1 MFRFH
6 LSVALVVLSSLL
18 PGVVAEGSEESSADI
33 VTLLI
38 PLGTYAI
45 ANSKDDDEG
54 KSQFLRSTG
63 MSLVLNSAARL
74 AFNETSWGER
84 PNGKEYGFPSG
95 HTAFVVSS
103 AAFLQDRYGWQYG
116 VPAYLLSG
124 YVAYVRVDTEHHRW
138 RDIIAGAALS
148 YGVSKLYVTPQ
159 HATQIAPV
167 VGPDYLGMSWK
178 RSW

>member
-1 MFRFH
+1 
-6 LSVALVVLSSLL
+6 
-18 PGVVAEGSEESSADI
+18 
-33 VTLLI
+33 
-38 PLGTYAI
+38 
-45 ANSKDDDEG
+45 
-54 KSQFLRSTG
+54 
-63 MSLVLNSAARL
+63 
-74 AFNETSWGER
+74 
-84 PNGKEYGFPSG
+84 
-95 HTAFVVSS
+95 VVSS

>member
-6 LSVALVVLSSLL
+6 LSAALVVLFSLL
-18 PGVVAEGSEESSADI
+18 PGVAAEGSEESSADI
-33 VTLLI
+33 ATLLM

-45 ANSKDDDEG
+45 ASFKNDDEG

-63 MSLVLNSAARL
+63 MSLVLNSVARL
-74 AFNETSWGER
+74 AFNETSWGKR

-148 YGVSKLYVTPQ
+148 FGVSKFYVTPQ

-167 VGPDYLGMSWK
+167 VGPDYLGMRWE

>member
-1 MFRFH
+1 MFKFH
-6 LSVALVVLSSLL
+6 LSAALIVLFSLL
-18 PGVVAEGSEESSADI
+18 PGVAAEASEESTADI

-74 AFNETSWGER
+74 AFNETSWGKR

-124 YVAYVRVDTEHHRW
+124 YVAYVRVDTEHHYW
-138 RDIIAGAALS
+138 RDILAAAALS
-148 YGVSKLYVTPQ
+148 YGVSKWYVTPQ
-159 HATQIAPV
+159 HATQITPV
-167 VGPDYLGMSWK
+167 VGLNYLGMSLK